1 MISPASALSGTGN
14 VSYAYRPISST
25 SSSPNAV
32 SLTDVLFPA
41 SMQSVEL
48 NRTQYFG
55 LAAISTD
62 DTFAIEES
70 VGFYVSYYFEILN
83 TSYDLTITGDPSN
96 SSAYSCIYYNS
107 AGTQGTV
114 IGGPT
119 VTNFTPASTTS
130 STVTPGITLKCNFEG
145 SSELPINRLS
155 ITCDYTNNFFIYPS
169 SGSTKNLVITS
180 ASVVEVGSSEELQAL
195 QGLANQIAAQ
205 SQILSAMYGD
215 IMEVL
220 NAIYSRLGDMQETMN
235 LANSYFNSMVNYLN
249 SINTNTAQIYSLL
262 QSQFQ
267 LLIAAINTASSDIQG
282 AIAKQTEDLKTYFD
296 SVFNSAVGT
305 LPDDTDSAQGVIDD
319 AHENDEQYTADALGK
334 FEEISATFQGFD
346 GSVGS
351 GVAVASTL
359 FSRVWTA
366 MGDYVIVY
374 TFPLTLALALVIVG
388 RLSRVHSKDSS
399 KSKGGDDSG

>member
-14 VSYAYRPISST
+14 VSYAYRPRTST
-25 SSSPNAV
+25 GTSPSAV
-32 SLTDVLFPA
+32 SVTDVLFPA
-41 SMQSVEL
+41 SMQSVQL
-48 NRTQYFG
+48 SSTQCFSLG
-55 LAAISTD
+55 AISTD

-83 TSYDLTITGDPSN
+83 TSSELTIIGDPSN

-119 VTNFTPASTTS
+119 VTNFTPASSS

-155 ITCDYTNNFFIYPS
+155 ITCDYTNNFFIYPNTTAS
-169 SGSTKNLVITS
+169 KNLVITS
-180 ASVVEVGSSEELQAL
+180 ASIVEVGSSEELQAL

-235 LANSYFNSMVNYLN
+235 LANSYFNSMVSYLN
-249 SINTNTAQIYSLL
+249 SINTNTSQIYSLL

-282 AIAKQTEDLKTYFD
+282 AISKQTEDLKTYFD